1 MGDENQKS
9 EYGPKVFLER
19 NTQTGGRKA
28 GIRKKMKL
36 VLERQGCQRVFD
48 IA

>member
-1 MGDENQKS
+1 MGNENP
-9 EYGPKVFLER
+9 EYGAKVFLER

-36 VLERQGCQRVFD
+36 VLERQSCQRVSGK
-48 IA
+48 A